1 MLNEYNINSGDDY
14 ADLLI
19 NDLHTSIDDG
29 MPDDVI
35 EYWSKEIRQL
45 CNLKYLKYIEGEEES
60 YMLTDTEME
69 ETFKVATEKLIGD
82 TLGDLVDK
90 GMVKMSIDNDGEVRY
105 QATEE
110 GLNHVKE
117 TK

>member
-110 GLNHVKE
+110 GLNHISGG
-117 TK
+117 